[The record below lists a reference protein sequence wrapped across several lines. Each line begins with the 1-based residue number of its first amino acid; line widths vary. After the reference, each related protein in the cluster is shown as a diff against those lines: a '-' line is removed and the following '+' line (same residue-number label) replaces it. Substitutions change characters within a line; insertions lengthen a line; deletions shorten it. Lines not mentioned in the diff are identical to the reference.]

1 MVTGCGLNKKLRKG
15 RVMAGQEYFPAN
27 DKGREEREWEE
38 KDRES
43 RELKIT
49 ENTGLVY
56 SIIRRFAGRGCEME
70 DLFQIGMMGLIK
82 AVDNFDGNF
91 QVKFSTYAVPLITGE
106 IKRYLRDNSVLHV
119 SRTLKENGWK
129 AKKAAEE
136 LAMKLGRD
144 ATLEEIAAATEM
156 KAEDIV
162 MAMEANAGVES
173 LYRPTFGTDGKEFS
187 LMDRIA
193 DGEGAGSSAD
203 FREGDLEKEKIL
215 DRMLL
220 RQLLSELEPRE
231 KRLIHLRY
239 FEERTQAEAA
249 EELGVSQVQ
258 VSRLEKR
265 ILEKMKKRA
274 EA

>member
-1 MVTGCGLNKKLRKG
+1 
-15 RVMAGQEYFPAN
+15 MAEQVNFPAN
-27 DKGREEREWEE
+27 DKVKEEHNKE
-38 KDRES
+38 DREQ
-43 RELKIT
+43 KIT

-56 SIIRRFAGRGCEME
+56 SIIRRFSGRGCEME

-82 AVDNFDGNF
+82 AVDHFDDSF

-106 IKRYLRDNSVLHV
+106 IKRYLRDNSVIHV

-136 LAMKLGRD
+136 LAVKLGRD
-144 ATLEEIAAATEM
+144 ATLEEIAAATEL
-156 KAEDIV
+156 KTEDIV
-162 MAMEANAGVES
+162 VALEANAGVES
-173 LYRPTFGTDGKEFS
+173 LYRPTYGKDGKELS
-187 LMDRIA
+187 LMEQISE
-193 DGEGAGSSAD
+193 GEGIRNGQTVN
-203 FREGDLEKEKIL
+203 GQDLEKEKIL

-231 KRLIHLRY
+231 KLLIKLRY
-239 FEERTQAEAA
+239 FEECTQAEAA

-265 ILEKMKKRA
+265 ILGKMKKRA
-274 EA
+274 DLT

>member
-1 MVTGCGLNKKLRKG
+1 
-15 RVMAGQEYFPAN
+15 MAGQENFPAN
-27 DKGREEREWEE
+27 DKFEEERGEKERKREERE
-38 KDRES
+38 K
-43 RELKIT
+43 KIT

-82 AVDNFDGNF
+82 AVDNFDDSF

-136 LAMKLGRD
+136 LAAKLGRD

-162 MAMEANAGVES
+162 MAMDANAGVES
-173 LYRPTFGTDGKEFS
+173 LYRPTYGKDGKELS
-187 LMDRIA
+187 LIERISEENNA
-193 DGEGAGSSAD
+193 VISE
-203 FREGDLEKEKIL
+203 DLEKEKIL

-220 RQLLSELEPRE
+220 RQLLSELKPRE
-231 KRLIHLRY
+231 RLLIKLRY
-239 FEERTQAEAA
+239 FEECTQAEVA

-258 VSRLEKR
+258 ISRLEKK
-265 ILEKMKKRA
+265 ILGKMKSRV
-274 EA
+274 ES